1 MLQVEDMSR
10 KISVVFRVL
19 VLTVPSQYLVAFFT
33 FWQFRVTQL
42 DTVMGII
49 MLVVQVKITW
59 QLINLLLGSKAMLW
73 SWTLRLANHL

>member
-1 MLQVEDMSR
+1 MSR

-49 MLVVQVKITW
+49 MLVVQVQITW
-59 QLINLLLGSKAMLW
+59 RLINLLLDSNLTFKKAMLW
-73 SWTLRLANHL
+73 TG